1 MAEYYKGTIN
11 TLILTNSKD
20 GKTPI
25 FKSQKLTENVIFYR
39 RNQLSRYIR
48 VENGDPTTTYEEA
61 EDYFYHLI
69 KENGQKAIGC
79 KIPYLDEATI
89 VPLNMS
95 KTEIKTLKKQMKKSR
110 KSR

>member
-11 TLILTNSKD
+11 TLILTNSED
-20 GKTPI
+20 GITPI

-61 EDYFYHLI
+61 EDYLYHLI
-69 KENGQKAIGC
+69 RENSQHAIGYQV
-79 KIPYLDEATI
+79 PYLDETTI
-89 VPLNMS
+89 VPLNMN
-95 KTEIKTLKKQMKKSR
+95 KTEIKTLKKQIKEARKKR
-110 KSR
+110 